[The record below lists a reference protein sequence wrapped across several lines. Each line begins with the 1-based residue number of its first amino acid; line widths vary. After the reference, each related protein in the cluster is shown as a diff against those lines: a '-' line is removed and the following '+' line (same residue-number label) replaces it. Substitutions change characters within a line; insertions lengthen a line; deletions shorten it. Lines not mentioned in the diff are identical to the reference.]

1 MNHLIISAHPSD
13 NSFSNY
19 LAQTLLAKSKE
30 NGWEVTWNNLYH
42 KAFNPVLSPDDL
54 QQIKNNQVPI
64 DIKSE
69 QQKIK
74 QADLISVIYPLWWAS
89 FPAVLKG
96 YIDRVFTSGFAYKYG
111 QAGVTG
117 LLTGKKVILHTTM
130 GNTVEE
136 YEEKGLIEAFKSIQ
150 GQEVFGFCGME
161 VTDHRFYP
169 QITLADEV
177 KRDSLLKE
185 ALEAYQL
192 FWIQSNIR
200 NIAV

>member
-19 LAQTLLAKSKE
+19 LARTLLATSKE
-30 NGWEVTWNNLYH
+30 KGWDVTWNNLYH
-42 KAFNPVLSPDDL
+42 NVFNPVLSPVDL
-54 QQIKNNQVPI
+54 QQIKNNQLPF

-69 QQKIK
+69 QQKIQ

-111 QAGVTG
+111 QDGVTG

-169 QITLADEV
+169 QITLADES
-177 KRDSLLKE
+177 KRDSLLEE
-185 ALEAYQL
+185 ALVAYQL
-192 FWIQSNIR
+192 FWTQSNIR